1 MITLSQRLKR
11 QQEQNNSNSRISIR
25 DKLLAREVQEMAQLL
40 PASCTV
46 SYGNVNELSSF
57 ILSVQPT
64 EGFWQG
70 GCFKFAIQVTE
81 EYNMAVILKLLC
93 ILFSFFKFNF
103 TASYCEVLNKI
114 VASKYK
120 RNWRSLSIPA

>member
-11 QQEQNNSNSRISIR
+11 QQEQNNSNNRISIR
-25 DKLLAREVQEMAQLL
+25 DRLLTREVQEMAQLL
-40 PASCTV
+40 PSNCTV

-57 ILSVQPT
+57 VLNVQPT

-81 EYNMAVILKLLC
+81 DYNMAV
-93 ILFSFFKFNF
+93 
-103 TASYCEVLNKI
+103 
-114 VASKYK
+114 
-120 RNWRSLSIPA
+120 SLTPIH